1 MATVPNDFAELK
13 QRLRATWMAGDFGE
27 IAKLNARDAEGFIH
41 RINLKLGA
49 KVLDVAC
56 GTGNQ
61 SIPAARAGA
70 EVIGL
75 DIAPNLLEQ
84 ARKRAKDEK
93 LKIEFIEGDAEK
105 IPYEAA
111 RFDVVLSMFGAMFAP
126 RPEVVASELKR
137 VCRPGGLIAMGN
149 WTPGGFV
156 GQMFQITSRH
166 APPPPGM
173 VPPTLWGVEK
183 VVTERLSQGLAK
195 IALLEMTKQHLHFDY
210 PFPPSEVVA
219 FFRKYFGPTQT
230 TFSRLDEAGQKAL
243 AADLT
248 EHWTKN
254 NLGSADLHNHQCRVP
269 GSTRHLRQPVVNDQ
283 CMSNEDIRVSVG

>member
-1 MATVPNDFAELK
+1 MATVPNNLAELK
-13 QRLRATWMAGDFGE
+13 ARMRASWMAGDFGE
-27 IAKLNARDAEGFIH
+27 IAKVNAGEAEGFIR
-41 RINLKLGA
+41 RINLKPGT

-84 ARKRAKDEK
+84 ARQRAAAEK

-105 IPYEAA
+105 LPYDAA

-126 RPEVVASELKR
+126 RPEVVASELLR

-149 WTPGGFV
+149 WTPESFV
-156 GQMFQITSRH
+156 GQMFKITSKY
-166 APPPPGM
+166 APPPPG
-173 VPPTLWGVEK
+173 VPPPTLWGVEQ
-183 VVTERLSQGLAK
+183 VVNERFAGKARV
-195 IALLEMTKQHLHFDY
+195 ETTKQHLLFDY
-210 PFPPSEVVA
+210 PFPPSEAVA

-230 TFSRLDEAGQKAL
+230 SFARLDDAGQRAL

-248 EHWTKN
+248 SHWTTQN
-254 NLGSADLHNHQCRVP
+254 QGDPNHTVIKAEYLEVHA
-269 GSTRHLRQPVVNDQ
+269 S
-283 CMSNEDIRVSVG
+283 VS